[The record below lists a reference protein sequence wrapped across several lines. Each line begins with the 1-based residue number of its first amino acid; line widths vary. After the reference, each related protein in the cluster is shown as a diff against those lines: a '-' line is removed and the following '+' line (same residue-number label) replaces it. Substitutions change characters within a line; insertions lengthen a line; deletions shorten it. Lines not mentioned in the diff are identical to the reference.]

1 MSKKQVQFNRPV
13 TLTNEA
19 GEQATFGKG
28 THPVDESFCK
38 GWYFEALVKEGDVLV
53 LADVEEVKT
62 EEVNVLDGS
71 VKEIV
76 AALHGMSVED
86 LQALREREAAGKN
99 RKGVLDAIDAVAK
112 SKG

>member
-1 MSKKQVQFNRPV
+1 MPKKQVQFNRPV

-28 THPVDESFCK
+28 IHLVDESFCK
-38 GWYFEALVKEGDVLV
+38 GWYFEALVKEEDALI
-53 LADVEEVKT
+53 LADAEE
-62 EEVNVLDGS
+62 EEPEVDVLDGS

-76 AALHGMSVED
+76 AALQEMSVED

>member
-1 MSKKQVQFNRPV
+1 MPKKQVQFNRPV

-38 GWYFEALVKEGDVLV
+38 GWYFEALTKEGDALV
-53 LADVEEVKT
+53 LADAEE
-62 EEVNVLDGS
+62 EEPEVDVLDGS

-76 AALHGMSVED
+76 AALQEMSVED

>member
-1 MSKKQVQFNRPV
+1 MPKKQVQFNRPV

-38 GWYFEALVKEGDVLV
+38 GWYFEALTKEGDALV
-53 LADVEEVKT
+53 LADAEE
-62 EEVNVLDGS
+62 EEPEVDVLDGS

-76 AALHGMSVED
+76 AALQEMSVED
-86 LQALREREAAGKN
+86 LQALREREVSGKN

-112 SKG
+112 SKA

>member
-1 MSKKQVQFNRPV
+1 MPKKQVQFNRPV

-28 THPVDESFCK
+28 VHPVEESFCQ
-38 GWYFEALVKEGDVLV
+38 GWYFEALVKEEDALV
-53 LADVEEVKT
+53 LADVEEET
-62 EEVNVLDGS
+62 PEVDVLDGS

-76 AALHGMSVED
+76 AALQEMSVED